1 MVRLISAATRK
12 KINGKTYFFDDDG
25 KMRDGWYQDGTDVY
39 YLGDEDDGARASG
52 WLWLEVPEEEDVDVN
67 GHADDNDICDEEGW
81 YYFGS
86 NGKMY
91 KDAAKKKINGKY
103 YYFNMAAL
111 MAVNTDTPDGYHVDE
126 NGVWDGNASTVVKET
141 VNLGPGVATGW
152 EPVDIGWKFR
162 LSDGSYL
169 TNSWKQDPDGK
180 WYYLNEDG
188 WMLKDTTT
196 PDGFYVDENG
206 VWQQDAAA
214 PETAE

>member
-1 MVRLISAATRK
+1 MADRSRRLEKYLKPDGTYIT
-12 KINGKTYFFDDDG
+12 NGWLTLEDEQYYMDERGVMLKDTVTPDG
-25 KMRDGWYQDGTDVY
+25 HYVTPEGKRVSYMPGWFQDTDGWRYIQKNGY
-39 YLGDEDDGARASG
+39 YLANSWFQDTD
-52 WLWLEVPEEEDVDVN
+52 
-67 GHADDNDICDEEGW
+67 
-81 YYFGS
+81 
-86 NGKMY
+86 
-91 KDAAKKKINGKY
+91 GKY

-162 LSDGSYL
+162 QSDGSYL

-196 PDGFYVDENG
+196 PDGFYSR
-206 VWQQDAAA
+206 
-214 PETAE
+214 

>member
-1 MVRLISAATRK
+1 M
-12 KINGKTYFFDDDG
+12 
-25 KMRDGWYQDGTDVY
+25 
-39 YLGDEDDGARASG
+39 AS
-52 WLWLEVPEEEDVDVN
+52 LR
-67 GHADDNDICDEEGW
+67 
-81 YYFGS
+81 
-86 NGKMY
+86 
-91 KDAAKKKINGKY
+91 
-103 YYFNMAAL
+103 
-111 MAVNTDTPDGYHVDE
+111 AVNTDTPDGYLGYE

-162 LSDGSYL
+162 QSDGSYL